1 MTAIAV
7 IDFETT
13 GMCAGEDR
21 IIEVAAAIVE
31 DGAVVATFAELMNPG
46 FRIPAF
52 ITGLTGIS
60 NAMVRSAPPPEAVMP
75 RLRAFLGDRPCLAH
89 NAAFDQRFFTAE
101 MELAQETHARPF
113 LCSVLLAR
121 RLVPDAPSHRLGAL
135 ATHLDLTW
143 PTGMQ
148 AHRALADVL
157 VTAALWR
164 HLLGVVTARLGGRPP
179 DLPLLSALMRQP
191 KTKVASFLSAAALPR
206 ATTACT

>member
-1 MTAIAV
+1 MTTVAV

-13 GMCAGEDR
+13 GMRAGQDR
-21 IIEVAAAIVE
+21 IIEVAAAIVD
-31 DGAVVATFAELMNPG
+31 DGVVVATFAELMNPG

-52 ITGLTGIS
+52 ITSLTGIS
-60 NAMVRSAPPPEAVMP
+60 NAMVRGAPPPEAVMP

-89 NAAFDQRFFTAE
+89 HAAFDQRFFTAE
-101 MELAQETHARPF
+101 MERAQELHPRQF

-143 PTGMQ
+143 PSGMQ

-164 HLLGVVTARLGGRPP
+164 HLLRVVTARLGGHPP
-179 DLPLLSALMRQP
+179 DLALLSTLMRQP
-191 KTKVASFLSAAALPR
+191 KAKVAAFLAAAAPR
-206 ATTACT
+206 AAAAC

>member
-1 MTAIAV
+1 MTVITV

-60 NAMVRSAPPPEAVMP
+60 NAMVRAAPQPEAVMP
-75 RLRAFLGDRPCLAH
+75 RLRTFLGDRPCLAH
-89 NAAFDQRFFTAE
+89 NAAFDQRFFAAE
-101 MELAQETHARPF
+101 MERAQQAHPRQF

-164 HLLGVVTARLGGRPP
+164 HLLGVVTARLGGHQP
-179 DLPLLSALMRQP
+179 DLTLLGTLMRQP
-191 KTKVASFLSAAALPR
+191 KAKVAAFLAAAAPR
-206 ATTACT
+206 AATACG